1 VRARE
6 AVGVAA
12 ASAIWA
18 DVRIVLVRVQLGSE
32 DAGVLPLVADAGS
45 DAYGA
50 DDHRVNVAGPVG
62 FTEAEQHSGDPAAT
76 VPVSPPPPAEPGHVV
91 PLLDAKGAAALLNV
105 PATWVLAEARADRI
119 PHVRLGRYV
128 RFDAG
133 ELQAWPHARRAAR
146 GGG

>member
-1 VRARE
+1 
-6 AVGVAA
+6 
-12 ASAIWA
+12 
-18 DVRIVLVRVQLGSE
+18 
-32 DAGVLPLVADAGS
+32 VLPLVVDAGS

-50 DDHRVNVAGPVG
+50 DDQCVNVAGLRG
-62 FTEAEQHSGDPAAT
+62 FSQAEQQSGDPAAT
-76 VPVSPPPPAEPGHVV
+76 PSASPPPPAEPGHVA

-133 ELQAWPHARRAAR
+133 ELQAWWLSRRRGPWRSNRPRVASASPGGPASEATRAA
-146 GGG
+146 